1 MRKHVGKYDY
11 GRCHVCGGQMRA
23 KRIKQDFW
31 IKGRLVVIDGVPA
44 GVCQRCGEK
53 VVRADVGRRVAELI
67 EDSERLRGARTL
79 RVPVIKY
86 AKKIA

>member
-11 GRCHVCGGQMRA
+11 GRCHVCGEQMRG

-31 IKGRLVVIDGVPA
+31 IKGRLFVIEGIPA
-44 GVCQRCGEK
+44 GVCRRCGEK
-53 VVRADVGRRVAELI
+53 VVKGDVGRRVAELI
-67 EDSERLRGARTL
+67 EGSKRLRGTRTVS
-79 RVPVIKY
+79 VPVIKY